1 MLDDVAAAPAWGAL
15 RVPLVAVVAA
25 APAWGA
31 PHVPLVA
38 VVAAAPAWGAPRVS
52 RTLVAVV
59 AAAPAWGALRAP
71 LVTFTVEVAVVIDE
85 HAPVVFLDFF
95 LEDFTFCIACGD
107 FAVSEDPLEQL
118 EPD

>member
-1 MLDDVAAAPAWGAL
+1 MVDDVAAAPAWGAL
-15 RVPLVAVVAA
+15 RVP
-25 APAWGA
+25 G
-31 PHVPLVA
+31 
-38 VVAAAPAWGAPRVS
+38 VS
-52 RTLVAVV
+52 VV

-71 LVTFTVEVAVVIDE
+71 LVTFSVEVAVVVDE

-95 LEDFTFCIACGD
+95 FEAFTFCVACGD